1 MKRNWY
7 LHLSN
12 EIWVEFWDEI
22 TNVTISLKFS
32 ISTNNELINSEVRL
46 LPKQPHPD
54 SATKYTRKAG
64 TDITKS
70 YNSQLMAIDI
80 RKINLLKIRQR
91 ALNIIFDYQELNK
104 DQFNKVTNNKFNYPL
119 SSKEASKIIKKI
131 KHKKNSNEHLS
142 IFSLLYVIQIHRGSM
157 APYAELSKST
167 SYSSNYIKN
176 VIKQARKE
184 NYLSKPINKG
194 IAGGAL
200 TPKSIRILSTYSS

>member
-7 LHLSN
+7 LQLSN

-22 TNVTISLKFS
+22 PHVTMSLRFS

-46 LPKQPHPD
+46 LPKQPNPD
-54 SATKYTRKAG
+54 SAKKYTRKAG

-104 DQFNKVTNNKFNYPL
+104 DHFNKVTNNKFNYPL

-142 IFSLLYVIQIHRGSM
+142 IFSLLYVIQIHRGSI

-176 VIKQARKE
+176 VIKKARKE
-184 NYLSKPINKG
+184 NFLTKPVNKG

>member
-54 SATKYTRKAG
+54 SSKKYTRKPG

-91 ALNIIFDYQELNK
+91 ALNIIFDYQDIDSEH
-104 DQFNKVTNNKFNYPL
+104 FNNNTNNLYKYPITA
-119 SSKEASKIIKKI
+119 KEATKIIKKI
-131 KHKKNSNEHLS
+131 KYKKNSKAH
-142 IFSLLYVIQIHRGSM
+142 
-157 APYAELSKST
+157 
-167 SYSSNYIKN
+167 
-176 VIKQARKE
+176 
-184 NYLSKPINKG
+184 
-194 IAGGAL
+194 
-200 TPKSIRILSTYSS
+200 